1 MADDIADFDELL
13 NKAFDEI
20 PDEVPLVPA
29 GTWVL
34 QGIGNSYK
42 EASDGMPA
50 QASLGF
56 TLAAPGDDVDSDKL
70 AEFGDQWKGMRFWK
84 RYRFESV
91 AEIVALKNDLKKL
104 GIEGSASLKEMLAN
118 SKLIAKRQ
126 VAGHLG
132 IASYKSKTRGQVV
145 ENQIGSLTAIA

>member
-1 MADDIADFDELL
+1 MAEDTMDFEELL
-13 NKAFDEI
+13 NKSFDEI
-20 PDEVPLVPA
+20 PEEVPLVPA
-29 GTWVL
+29 GTWTL

-56 TLAAPGDDVDSDKL
+56 TLAAPTDDVDPDKL
-70 AEFGDQWKGMRFWK
+70 AAFGDNWKGMRFWK

-104 GIEGSASLKEMLAN
+104 GIEGSASLKDMLTN
-118 SKLIAKRQ
+118 SKLIRGRQ
-126 VAGHLG
+126 VLGSVG
-132 IASYKSKTRGQVV
+132 IASYKSKNRGQVV
-145 ENQIGSLTAIA
+145 ENQIGALVAAG